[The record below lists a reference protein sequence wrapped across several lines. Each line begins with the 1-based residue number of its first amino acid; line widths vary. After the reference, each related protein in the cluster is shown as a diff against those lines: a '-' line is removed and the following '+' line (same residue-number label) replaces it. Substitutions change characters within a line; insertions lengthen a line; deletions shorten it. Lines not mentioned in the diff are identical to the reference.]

1 MRHRI
6 LVVDDSPAMRQLLEL
21 SLHKLRR
28 AEIVHASDG
37 MDAMRKLMGT
47 RFDLALVDINMPVM
61 DGLKLIQLVRKE
73 EGLQS
78 LPIVVITTE
87 GSDSP
92 RDQALELGANA
103 YLTKPV
109 EAGRVIKVVRELLPA
124 A

>member
-1 MRHRI
+1 MKPRI
-6 LVVDDSPAMRQLLEL
+6 LVVDDSPTMRQLLGL
-21 SLHKLRR
+21 ALRKLG
-28 AEIVHASDG
+28 AEIVQASDG
-37 MDAMRKLMGT
+37 MDAMRKLLGD

-61 DGLKLIQLVRKE
+61 DGLKLIQLVRSE
-73 EGLQS
+73 DALRS

-92 RDQALELGANA
+92 REQAMTLGANA

-109 EAGRVIKVVRELLPA
+109 EPGRVFELVRELLPA

>member
-1 MRHRI
+1 MKHRI
-6 LVVDDSPAMRQLLEL
+6 LVVDDSPAMRQLLGL
-21 SLHKLRR
+21 ALRKLD
-28 AEIVHASDG
+28 AEIVQASDG
-37 MDAMRKLMGT
+37 VDALRKLMGE

-73 EGLQS
+73 GTLQN

-92 RDQALELGANA
+92 REQAMALGANA

-109 EAGRVIKVVRELLPA
+109 EPGRVLSTVRELLPA